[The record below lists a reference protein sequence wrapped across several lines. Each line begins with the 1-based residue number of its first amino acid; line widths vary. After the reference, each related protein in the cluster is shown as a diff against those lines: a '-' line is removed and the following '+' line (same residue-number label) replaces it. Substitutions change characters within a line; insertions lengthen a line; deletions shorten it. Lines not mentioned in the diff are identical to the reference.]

1 MLHSRGTYKTMLT
14 LLLIVC
20 TISTIHQSCYGQT
33 VINVA
38 NGVYSTKAESDGL
51 HLSSTSTFRPIDAL
65 TLSVYFSSSFSVF
78 VNYQITVGSSAYF
91 STKLQITRDDDGL
104 TNAGSLVRYDNQ
116 NYKTATGYWMDNLE
130 PGHYTFEVHYKS
142 TSSISISTSTDYQT
156 AILQVMWFSGVHAV
170 SDGVKCYPTPTPI
183 NRYNVLSP
191 IKDLKVNLMM
201 PYSRVVIAGYQLSIY
216 SSSHEWF
223 TTRLHKNNEQLLS
236 TIMIQGDE
244 RYYSLNSLWMDYQA
258 DAEYEFGVSY
268 RNVYNSY
275 FEDCQDNYQGNK
287 NLYAMYLPST
297 CSRLTNLRPTSSL
310 SLSSTSWKTTDLSY
324 SFYLSRDYHIIV
336 RYQYSASGRNTYTF
350 TRLVI
355 DSVVAKHT
363 ASITGNELY
372 AGNSGMWQGVLSSG
386 THSIYVQHR
395 SGSTYTHYSAF
406 YSSGYPYYT
415 RAMDVIR
422 CG

>member
-1 MLHSRGTYKTMLT
+1 MLHRRGTGYKMMLT

-20 TISTIHQSCYGQT
+20 TISTIHQGCYSQT
-33 VINVA
+33 IINVA

-65 TLSVYFSSSFSVF
+65 TLSLYFSSSFSVF

-91 STKLQITRDDDGL
+91 WTKLQITRDDDGL

-142 TSSISISTSTDYQT
+142 TSSISMSTSLDYQA

-170 SDGVKCYPTPTPI
+170 SDGVKCYPTASPI

-191 IKDLKVNLMM
+191 IKNLKVNLMV
-201 PYSRVVIAGYQLSIY
+201 PPSARVVIAGYQLSIY
-216 SSSHEWF
+216 SSSSKTF
-223 TTRLHKNNEQLLS
+223 TTRLHKNNEQLWS
-236 TIMIQGDE
+236 TIMTQGDKY
-244 RYYSLNSLWMDYQA
+244 YYSLNSLWMDNQA

-268 RNVYNSY
+268 YNNYNSY

-297 CSRLTNLRPTSSL
+297 CHRMYNLKPASTL
-310 SLSSTSWKTTDLSY
+310 SLSSTSWRTTDLSY
-324 SFYLSRDYHIIV
+324 SFSLS
-336 RYQYSASGRNTYTF
+336 
-350 TRLVI
+350 
-355 DSVVAKHT
+355 
-363 ASITGNELY
+363 
-372 AGNSGMWQGVLSSG
+372 
-386 THSIYVQHR
+386 
-395 SGSTYTHYSAF
+395 
-406 YSSGYPYYT
+406 
-415 RAMDVIR
+415 
-422 CG
+422 

>member
-1 MLHSRGTYKTMLT
+1 MFTI
-14 LLLIVC
+14 LLIVC
-20 TISTIHQSCYGQT
+20 AISTIHQGCYGQT
-33 VINVA
+33 IINVA

-65 TLSVYFSSSFSVF
+65 TLSVYFSSAFSVF
-78 VNYQITVGSSAYF
+78 VNYQITVGSTTQF
-91 STKLQITRDDDGL
+91 WTKLQIIRDGNGI
-104 TNAGSLVRYDNQ
+104 TNAGSLVRYYTQ

-142 TSSISISTSTDYQT
+142 TSSITMSTSLDYQT
-156 AILQVMWFSGVHAV
+156 AILQVMWFAGVHAV
-170 SDGVKCYPTPTPI
+170 SDGVKCYPIPTPI

-191 IKDLKVNLMM
+191 IKDLKVNLPL
-201 PYSRVVIAGYQLSIY
+201 PYNRVVIAGYQLSIY
-216 SSSHEWF
+216 SSSSEWF

-236 TIMIQGDE
+236 TIMTQGDE
-244 RYYSLNSLWMDYQA
+244 RYYSMNSLWMDYQA

-268 RNVYNSY
+268 RNYYNSY

-297 CSRLTNLRPTSSL
+297 CGRFVTLKPTGSL
-310 SLSSTSWKTTDLSY
+310 SLSSTSWRATDLSY
-324 SFYLSRDYHIIV
+324 SFSLSRDYHIIV
-336 RYQYSASGRNTYTF
+336 RYQYSAAGRSTYTV

-355 DSVVAKHT
+355 DSVPVKHT
-363 ASITGNELY
+363 ASITGNEYY

-386 THSIYVQHR
+386 SHTIYVQHR

-406 YSSGYPYYT
+406 YSSGYPFFT
-415 RAMDVIR
+415 RAMDVIY
-422 CG
+422 CV